1 MSPLLPA
8 PKAVLFDWDDT
19 LVDNWG
25 AITHALNTTF
35 AAHGMEQVSIAEAR
49 RRATRSLRDS
59 FPQIFGAGWEGA
71 RDLFLATFAEQHIA
85 ALEIKPGAV
94 ALLDLLGQAGIPTA
108 VVSNK
113 NGAFL
118 REEAAHLDWT
128 GRFVSLVGAGDAAAD
143 KPDPAVVM
151 HALSGTPAGPGAEI
165 AGPIAIDQTVWL
177 IGDTAVDMA
186 CASATGCTGIL
197 VDWYDAHA
205 RADFGQQQVVATL
218 DDVRK
223 LVTAACRAI

>member
-59 FPQIFGAGWEGA
+59 FPEIFGAGWERA

-94 ALLDLLGQAGIPTA
+94 ALLDQLAQAGIPTA

-118 REEAAHLDWT
+118 REEAAHLGWT
-128 GRFVSLVGAGDAAAD
+128 GRFIALVGAGDAAAD
-143 KPDPAVVM
+143 KPDPAVVI
-151 HALSGTPAGPGAEI
+151 HALSNATAGAGADV
-165 AGPIAIDQTVWL
+165 AAPIAVDETVWL
-177 IGDTAVDMA
+177 VGDTVVDMA
-186 CASATGCTGIL
+186 CARATGCTGIL
-197 VDWYDAHA
+197 VDWYAAHA
-205 RADFGQQQVVATL
+205 QADFGQRQIVATL
-218 DDVRK
+218 DHIRE
-223 LVTAACRAI
+223 LVTGACRAI